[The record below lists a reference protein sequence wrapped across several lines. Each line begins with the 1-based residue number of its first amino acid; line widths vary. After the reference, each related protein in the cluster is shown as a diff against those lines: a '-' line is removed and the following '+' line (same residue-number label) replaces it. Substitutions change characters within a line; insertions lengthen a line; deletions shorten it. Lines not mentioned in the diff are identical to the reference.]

1 VPQVPADQPATQQQQ
16 NQQPVAAAQEPEEM
30 TFGYPNSL
38 LRQNDIEPSMLYH
51 VPEEL
56 RVEILSTIQVQYEE
70 WQRAQMS
77 AAVEMSLGNAG

>member
-1 VPQVPADQPATQQQQ
+1 
-16 NQQPVAAAQEPEEM
+16 
-30 TFGYPNSL
+30 
-38 LRQNDIEPSMLYH
+38 MLYH